1 MKKLL
6 NTVYVTSEGATL
18 RKDGENLVAEVEGE
32 GKKRAPFHM
41 LSSIVVFGAIYVSP
55 SLIGTCAA
63 AGITIVLLDR
73 IGRFQARIE
82 GPVSGNVLL

>member
-32 GKKRAPFHM
+32 GKKRAEPQDQKHAQQQPYAHRDKDLLVCKERF
-41 LSSIVVFGAIYVSP
+41 SQVAADAPGAGDVRRS
-55 SLIGTCAA
+55 
-63 AGITIVLLDR
+63 
-73 IGRFQARIE
+73 
-82 GPVSGNVLL
+82 